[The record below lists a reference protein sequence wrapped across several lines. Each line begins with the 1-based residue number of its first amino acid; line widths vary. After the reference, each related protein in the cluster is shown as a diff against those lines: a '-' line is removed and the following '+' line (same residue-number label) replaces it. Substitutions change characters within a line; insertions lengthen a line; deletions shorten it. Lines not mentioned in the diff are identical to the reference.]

1 MTGARR
7 HLGHGLAVAGAAM
20 AAALSTLAMAVAA
33 SPVLALGVP
42 LALIGAVVLLAQ
54 PFLGA
59 AALVFLGHLDSLDTL
74 LFGFLPLSGFKAL
87 TAATLAAVLLTAA
100 RRRDWI
106 ASALR
111 DPVVT
116 CALLFGLLG
125 TVSFLLADDRA
136 VALAEMRKLA
146 SLIALLLLVVA
157 LVDTPRRLGAMMW
170 ILIASSL
177 VSALIL
183 MTDMLLGTHLLATSE
198 AATTAQSAEGF
209 VRSSGA
215 SDQNPTTAASMLLVG
230 VVMALVHGVETPRLR
245 GAMLGMAALG
255 TAALVMSFA
264 RSAAIAY
271 AVAVACL
278 AWRHRNARMAP
289 LAAAGVLIAGLAALP
304 FVPTEYWKRL
314 GTIFG
319 AGGDWTLGRRLS
331 YNLIGMRLF
340 AESPLFGIGP
350 GNFAERFADPE
361 FRYYPGRTLLGRE
374 LHNMYLSVLTQYGIA
389 GAAAFYGMLG
399 ASLAAL
405 RRVQRNPA
413 SETMRIW
420 ALALGLGFGAYLIA
434 SLFLPNEY
442 TKYTWV
448 LSGLAAALARVNRQE
463 LER

>member
-1 MTGARR
+1 MTGAR
-7 HLGHGLAVAGAAM
+7 HLGQALAVAGAAAAAGLATL
-20 AAALSTLAMAVAA
+20 AAALAA

-54 PFLGA
+54 PFLGI
-59 AALVFLGHLDSLDTL
+59 AALVFLGHLDSIEKL

-87 TAATLAAVLLTAA
+87 TAATLAAALLTAA

-106 ASALR
+106 AGALR
-111 DPVVT
+111 DPVVA

-125 TVSFLLADDRA
+125 TVSFLLADERA
-136 VALAEMRKLA
+136 VALSEMRKLA
-146 SLIALLLLVVA
+146 SLITLLLLVVA
-157 LVDTPRRLGAMMW
+157 LVDTPRRLAAMMW

-183 MTDMLLGTHLLATSE
+183 IADILLGTHLLATSE
-198 AATTAQSAEGF
+198 AATTAQSSEGF

-230 VVMALVHGVETPRLR
+230 VVMALVHAVETPRLR
-245 GAMLGMAALG
+245 LALLAAAALG

-271 AVAVACL
+271 AVAAL
-278 AWRHRNARMAP
+278 WLGWRHRNARMAP
-289 LAAAGVLIAGLAALP
+289 LAGFGILVAALAALP
-304 FVPTEYWKRL
+304 FVPAEYWKRL

-361 FRYYPGRTLLGRE
+361 FRYFPGRTLLGRE
-374 LHNMYLSVLTQYGIA
+374 LHNMYLSVLAQYGLA
-389 GAAAFYGMLG
+389 GAAAFCGMLG
-399 ASLAAL
+399 AALAAL
-405 RRVQRNPA
+405 RRVRRAPANPA
-413 SETMRIW
+413 MRIW
-420 ALALGLGFGAYLIA
+420 AGALGLGFVAYLIA

-463 LER
+463 LAR